1 MVTKA
6 QGSLSKGK
14 LNWTLKEA
22 QGLDRQTPKKLTERK
37 EFIGYMEYHVAGL
50 KHLCWHVVTE

>member
-50 KHLCWHVVTE
+50 KQLC